1 MEIGI
6 IGYLFCLPSEVINQ
20 SLKQIPFNVLGGIVA
35 GVITLVIVAIGK
47 KVFFLCNRHKFR
59 RLFGAD
65 VLDGSNFHLVYAQL
79 GLRTVTNEQ
88 GNVVTHPYIKPG
100 EEISG
105 VGFSIDRPVSSCEV
119 RAAKYLAEII
129 GAESRQAPMLSS
141 DYELRGRL
149 NISFV
154 SFGGPLSNYKTKD
167 AIENK
172 GNEFIRFDNQNNF
185 VSKKSGRIVLYRE
198 QGFDYGLILKIHPT
212 QFPERIWLV
221 CAGLGEWGTS
231 GAAWYLSHKWRE
243 IYDYAKQKSF
253 AIIVRVRPNQ
263 DESAEPIIKV
273 KNSTE
278 AEQYANMVEN
288 RTRGGA
294 QNVEC

>member
-1 MEIGI
+1 MEIGT
-6 IGYLFCLPSEVINQ
+6 IGYLFCLPSEVMNE
-20 SLKQIPFNVLGGIVA
+20 SLKQTLFNVLGGVVA
-35 GVITLVIVAIGK
+35 GLITLAVIVLGK
-47 KVFFLCNRHKFR
+47 KLIFLCNRHKFR

-129 GAESRQAPMLSS
+129 GAESKNAPVLSS

-198 QGFDYGLILKIHPT
+198 QGFDYGLISKLYPA
-212 QFPERIWLV
+212 QFPKRVWLV
-221 CAGLGEWGTS
+221 CAGVGEWGTS
-231 GAAWYLSHKWRE
+231 GAARYLAHKWKQ
-243 IYDYAKQKSF
+243 IYNYSKKRPF
-253 AIIVRVRPNQ
+253 AIIVKVRPNQ
-263 DESAEPIIKV
+263 DESAEPIVKV

-278 AEQYANMVEN
+278 IEQYANVIEK
-288 RTRGGA
+288 R
-294 QNVEC
+294 EK

>member
-1 MEIGI
+1 
-6 IGYLFCLPSEVINQ
+6 VINQ

-47 KVFFLCNRHKFR
+47 KVFFLWNRRKFR
-59 RLFGAD
+59 QVFGED
-65 VLDGSNFHLVYAQL
+65 ILKGTGFHLVYAQFAL
-79 GLRTVTNEQ
+79 TTVMDEH
-88 GNVVTHPYIKPG
+88 GNVLTHPYIKPG

-129 GAESRQAPMLSS
+129 GAESKNAPVLSS
-141 DYELRGRL
+141 DYELKGRL
-149 NISFV
+149 DISFV
-154 SFGGPLSNYKTKD
+154 SFGGPRSNYKTRD
-167 AIENK
+167 AI
-172 GNEFIRFDNQNNF
+172 GNNGNQLIIFDN
-185 VSKKSGRIVLYRE
+185 VSFQSKRSRKPVLQPE

-212 QFPERIWLV
+212 RFPERIWLV